1 MRKNLLFSALLIA
14 VSSSFLSA
22 QQLPI
27 AKPEDL
33 AGRWET
39 SDGNGGMVGMNVIVS
54 THIEGAPVSL
64 IGHTQYLDNLDLG
77 LYQRTGKDVG
87 EFDFSFFSTS
97 AEGGATWDGQQLR
110 MQAPQRKD
118 HLPKVEVS
126 LSWDGTNKQ
135 WYGYFERGEF
145 SRQVTLKRPV
155 HADVSSFVGTW
166 FDSKGLMNN
175 CVHVAQ
181 QSDGGFTAW
190 SDDVL
195 ALGRLRYANGI
206 QPPNQSR
213 EHYGEIAKAKV
224 NASGEI
230 AVELRAYTAGCC
242 SHPFVARISSDG
254 NALTGS
260 WSSGPNQ
267 NLRPIE
273 WKRMQTN
280 SCLAAVSEPPSP

>member
-1 MRKNLLFSALLIA
+1 MRKNLLFSSLLIA

-39 SDGNGGMVGMNVIVS
+39 PDGNSGMVGINVLVS
-54 THIEGAPVSL
+54 THIEGAPISL
-64 IGHTQYLDNLDLG
+64 IGHTQYLDTLDIG
-77 LYQRTGKDVG
+77 LYQRTRKDVG
-87 EFDFSFFSTS
+87 ELDYSFFSTS
-97 AEGGATWDGQQLR
+97 ANVGATWDGQQFR

-118 HLPKVEVS
+118 LPKVDIS
-126 LSWDGTNKQ
+126 LSWNGTKKQ
-135 WYGYFERGEF
+135 WDGHFERGEF

-155 HADVSSFVGTW
+155 HAPLSSFVGTW
-166 FDSKGLMNN
+166 FDGKGLMNN

-181 QSDGGFTAW
+181 QSNGGFTAW

-195 ALGRLRYANGI
+195 APGKLRYANGI

-224 NASGEI
+224 NASGEL
-230 AVELRAYTAGCC
+230 AVELRVYTATCC
-242 SHPFVARISSDG
+242 SHPFVAHISSDA
-254 NALTGS
+254 NTLTGS

-267 NLRPIE
+267 NPRPIE

-280 SCLAAVSEPPSP
+280 SCLAAVSGPPSP

>member
-1 MRKNLLFSALLIA
+1 MRRNLLFSSLLIA
-14 VSSSFLSA
+14 VLSSCLSA
-22 QQLPI
+22 QQIPI
-27 AKPEDL
+27 ATPENL

-39 SDGNGGMVGMNVIVS
+39 SDGNGGMVGMNVLVS
-54 THIEGAPVSL
+54 THIDGAPVSL
-64 IGHTQYLDNLDLG
+64 IGHTQYLDNLDVG

-118 HLPKVEVS
+118 LPKVEIS
-126 LSWDGTNKQ
+126 LSWNETNKQ
-135 WYGYFERGEF
+135 WDGHFERGEF
-145 SRQVTLKRPV
+145 NRQVTLKRPV
-155 HADVSSFVGTW
+155 HANVSSFVGTW

-175 CVHVAQ
+175 CVHIAQ

-195 ALGRLRYANGI
+195 APGRLRYANGI

-224 NASGEI
+224 NVSGEI
-230 AVELRAYTAGCC
+230 AVELRAYTAMCC
-242 SHPFVARISSDG
+242 SHAFVARISPDA
-254 NALTGS
+254 NTLTGS

-267 NLRPIE
+267 NPRPIE
-273 WKRMQTN
+273 WKKMQTN
-280 SCLAAVSEPPSP
+280 SCLAAVSGPPSP